1 MSSLLFVVG
10 VPRLYERLMHDH
22 AAASRAAFGAVAE
35 VLDEH
40 DVYTTYE
47 LRLGHSIL
55 TRPTRAKVNVSILL
69 PADKMPGRC

>member
-1 MSSLLFVVG
+1 MARGRRVDGAEYRGGVTVVAVCVVSSLLFVVG
-10 VPRLYERLMHDH
+10 VPRLHGRLMHDH

-47 LRLGHSIL
+47 LRLGHS
-55 TRPTRAKVNVSILL
+55 N
-69 PADKMPGRC
+69 